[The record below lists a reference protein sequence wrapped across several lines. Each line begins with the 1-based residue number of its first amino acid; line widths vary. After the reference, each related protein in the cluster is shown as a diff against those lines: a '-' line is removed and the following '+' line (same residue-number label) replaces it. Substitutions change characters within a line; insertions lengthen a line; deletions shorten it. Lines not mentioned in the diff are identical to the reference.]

1 MDGMDDEPK
10 LSLAKEKSF
19 INMQTQIPSAW
30 KDMTDLKKDWRKR
43 NLQEILKAWSNWL
56 QMQIQ
61 ISEAMNNQFGTKVK
75 FE

>member
-30 KDMTDLKKDWRKR
+30 KDMTDLKKDWRKW
-43 NLQEILKAWSNWL
+43 NL
-56 QMQIQ
+56 
-61 ISEAMNNQFGTKVK
+61 
-75 FE
+75 